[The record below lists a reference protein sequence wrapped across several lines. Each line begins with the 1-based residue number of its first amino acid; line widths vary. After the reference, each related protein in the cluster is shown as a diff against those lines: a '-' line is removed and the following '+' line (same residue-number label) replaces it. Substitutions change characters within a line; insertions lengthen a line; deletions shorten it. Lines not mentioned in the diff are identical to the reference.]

1 MSQQPNMEKCLTHK
15 VLKRAT
21 CFLLMGAIFFA
32 VNAFSQSAQLVK
44 GGSVGNRVYLEIVN
58 DSHKPVLDVSI
69 RRKKIPSFVTNVK
82 IRPEHIARIGAGKK
96 IRAEVT
102 FDIKRKPGKHSP
114 QPLEF
119 TLQSENGQFSDTTPE
134 LLLQLEKQKKHVLP
148 VDSKKTANQKT
159 GKYVYVLTEVEV
171 QDKPYSSGKQTR
183 QIEHIPGQ
191 LGYTIKDFTPVY
203 KKVTQLRCIDCPT
216 EITLGKSIH
225 FKFDL
230 RTRYDSEKYQCEEKK
245 SYDRWPPGLRFI
257 SSTGDLEAI
266 AKGKPLHMPSCQE
279 LGLKGHETQNDPN
292 SRVITA
298 EDNVYDPVGLTLDE
312 RVYLTTDIRFTG
324 DATDR
329 DSVFY
334 NDPAFSYTAEYTSD
348 GKLFKEFRE
357 TKFTVEYDN
366 RLLKT
371 PDHLKENRIQFSIN
385 GMSLTYTLQVNGVPK
400 SIAVTESTR
409 ASAFDEP
416 SLNTIQVAGTTGKI
430 DGRRTAKDTEIRQT
444 SDKKLPTKRP
454 EPEGKRQKKP
464 IVSTAVDP
472 HQPDT
477 AVLIK
482 KWLQRAKPLE
492 NANGARLRFD
502 KWGRKYGT
510 AANGGIITLNNSPD
524 NLVSSIPEVHVWAHR
539 HSLDS
544 INLCK
549 LEEYVLA
556 QLNGN
561 SLDHCKK
568 SPKKKIA
575 SIPDVTGMSKKQAE
589 ERLKSSGLK
598 TKVTLGTPASSV
610 KNSLKVEKTIPDIG
624 AAVRRGATVTLVIH
638 TPFVDIRSVPEL
650 RGDKATKVIKKIKEA
665 GLTPKIKIV
674 QATSANQTGTIRSLD
689 PPVGAKLKAGATVH
703 VNIFGPFVKTITVPD
718 VTGYT
723 EKGARSKL
731 ASLGLKLDIVKN
743 KVTEDRLLA
752 GTVQKQ
758 VPEAGT
764 TVKEGKTIK
773 LVVYKQAMP
782 DCSGLPG
789 SEPFR
794 DAKTGETGCK
804 CKDNYVIRAD
814 KSGCDEKKETL
825 PPPLVVEKD
834 VINNKPICNSY
845 HKRLNR
851 LVQQQQQ
858 LSSKMMR
865 SGNADT
871 YACHALKIARE
882 TLLVV
887 EKARASRCKINGNPE
902 QSAKLM
908 TQVYSQMCEEKSPD
922 SAAPKE
928 LPYIN
933 IPSTLFGYK
942 FDSVYVGGQQINFRG
957 GRLQRPA
964 NGFLAGGIRQVALY
978 YAPPSYDKASRT
990 NQFLRAFIEWHEI
1003 GNGRGLN
1010 PNNNWCLS
1018 SDRDVKVAREGRKE
1032 FTISLKGYNKK
1043 AVTIR
1048 IWGYMR
1054 PSLLNSNTFAEA
1066 KGFINNIYSQIAPYA
1081 ASCP

>member
-1 MSQQPNMEKCLTHK
+1 MSQQPIMKKCLTDK
-15 VLKRAT
+15 VLKIAT

-44 GGSVGNRVYLEIVN
+44 GGTVGNRVYLEIVN
-58 DSHKPVLDVSI
+58 DSHEPVLDVSI
-69 RRKKIPSFVTNVK
+69 RRKKIPSFVTNVN

-102 FDIKRKPGKHSP
+102 FDIKRKTGKHSP

-119 TLQSENGQFSDTTPE
+119 TLHSKNGQFSNTTPE

-148 VDSKKTANQKT
+148 VDPKKTARTKT

-171 QDKPYSSGKQTR
+171 HDKPYSSVKKTR

-191 LGYTIKDFTPVY
+191 LGYTIKDFTPAY

-216 EITLGKSIH
+216 EITVGKSIH

-230 RTRYDSEKYQCEEKK
+230 RTRYDSEKYQCEENK

-312 RVYLTTDIRFTG
+312 RVSLTTDIRFTG

-385 GMSLTYTLQVNGVPK
+385 GMSLTYTLQINGVPK
-400 SIAVTESTR
+400 SIAVIESTR

-416 SLNTIQVAGTTGKI
+416 ALNTIQVADTTGKI
-430 DGRRTAKDTEIRQT
+430 NGRGTARDTEVRHT
-444 SDKKLPTKRP
+444 SEKKLPTKRS
-454 EPEGKRQKKP
+454 ELEGKRQKKP

-492 NANGARLRFD
+492 NADGARLRFD

-524 NLVSSIPEVHVWAHR
+524 NPVSSMPEVHVWAHR

-556 QLNGN
+556 QLNGTG
-561 SLDHCKK
+561 LDHCKK
-568 SPKKKIA
+568 SPKKKIT

-589 ERLKSSGLK
+589 TKLNGLGLK
-598 TKVTLGTPASSV
+598 TKVSLGTPASSE
-610 KNSLKVEKTIPDIG
+610 KESLKVEKTTPGVG
-624 AAVRRGATVTLVIH
+624 ATVKRGATITIVLH
-638 TPFVDIRSVPEL
+638 TPFVNTKKVPEFKGY
-650 RGDKATKVIKKIKEA
+650 RAKDVIKRIRKI
-665 GLTPKIKIV
+665 GLIPKINMVK
-674 QATSANQTGTIRSLD
+674 AASSNQTGRIRSLD
-689 PPVGAKLKAGATVH
+689 PPSGTRLKANATVL
-703 VNIFGPFVKTITVPD
+703 VNVFGPYVRTLRVPD
-718 VTGYT
+718 VKGYT
-723 EKGARSKL
+723 GKQARDQL
-731 ASLGLKLDIVKN
+731 ASIGLKLDIVKN
-743 KVTEDRLLA
+743 KPTKDRSLA
-752 GTVQKQ
+752 GTVESQI
-758 VPEAGT
+758 PEAGS
-764 TVKEGKTIK
+764 TVKAGKVIEI
-773 LVVYKQAMP
+773 VVYEQSLP
-782 DCSGLPG
+782 DCSDLPG
-789 SEPFR
+789 SSPLWDQRKQKYYCGCTGNYERNNAGNGCRLKKEIQVAEKNCLTGTHAEWSENREKALCYCDDGTWDSSLRRCVTER
-794 DAKTGETGCK
+794 D
-804 CKDNYVIRAD
+804 RALTALNCSYCEKPYYD
-814 KSGCDEKKETL
+814 ESRKNARCVCASGCG
-825 PPPLVVEKD
+825 
-834 VINNKPICNSY
+834 Y
-845 HKRLNR
+845 
-851 LVQQQQQ
+851 
-858 LSSKMMR
+858 
-865 SGNADT
+865 
-871 YACHALKIARE
+871 
-882 TLLVV
+882 
-887 EKARASRCKINGNPE
+887 
-902 QSAKLM
+902 
-908 TQVYSQMCEEKSPD
+908 D
-922 SAAPKE
+922 S
-928 LPYIN
+928 
-933 IPSTLFGYK
+933 T
-942 FDSVYVGGQQINFRG
+942 
-957 GRLQRPA
+957 
-964 NGFLAGGIRQVALY
+964 
-978 YAPPSYDKASRT
+978 
-990 NQFLRAFIEWHEI
+990 
-1003 GNGRGLN
+1003 
-1010 PNNNWCLS
+1010 
-1018 SDRDVKVAREGRKE
+1018 
-1032 FTISLKGYNKK
+1032 
-1043 AVTIR
+1043 
-1048 IWGYMR
+1048 
-1054 PSLLNSNTFAEA
+1054 
-1066 KGFINNIYSQIAPYA
+1066 IAPYCMPKDKLAHLRRQRRQEVAKKERRREEERRRRKKQEEANRQRECQQYLNQLNNSVVKGMKQWQQLVFLTSATITGCNKNEILA
-1081 ASCP
+1081 AQKGQWRSRTGSGTGTGTGSQIVLTLPNGRTIVYNGDIEVDRNMPTPPDQCPGGILGSAPGPCLTDAEYQKAWRDYQRRLREYNSQR